1 MKTFEVWSWNI
12 SKRQFGE
19 LLETNLE
26 HLKEKEVY
34 EIEVGFGGT
43 IKQLLDSL
51 YFHFG
56 QLSLE
61 TLYIARNIGKR
72 ISVVKT
78 FVR

>member
-43 IKQLLDSL
+43 IK
-51 YFHFG
+51 
-56 QLSLE
+56 
-61 TLYIARNIGKR
+61 
-72 ISVVKT
+72 
-78 FVR
+78 